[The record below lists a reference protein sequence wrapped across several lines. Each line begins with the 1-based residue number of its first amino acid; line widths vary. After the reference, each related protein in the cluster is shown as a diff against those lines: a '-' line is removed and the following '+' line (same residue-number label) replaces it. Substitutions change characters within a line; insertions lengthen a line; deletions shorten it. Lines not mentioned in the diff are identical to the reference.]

1 LTSTILH
8 DYKGAFFA
16 FVSLSFF
23 HVILYIPFSSKRSLA
38 PFPPLHCIFLLIIFK
53 NPDAT
58 MGKSEEIFG
67 RYFLRRAKTIK
78 ARVKESKIASDNN
91 SRAEITFFKE

>member
-1 LTSTILH
+1 
-8 DYKGAFFA
+8 
-16 FVSLSFF
+16 
-23 HVILYIPFSSKRSLA
+23 
-38 PFPPLHCIFLLIIFK
+38 
-53 NPDAT
+53 